1 MTLETSARRGWGGT
15 RGRPISMRGM
25 RCRGTALASV
35 LALAPLSAQ
44 APVPPRSLAELSE
57 GLAAVAAR
65 VEPTV
70 VEIQAMGYALPS
82 AGVASGDALLRQARR
97 GGSGVVVATE
107 GYVVTNLHVVEGAR
121 RLAVMLP
128 LPAGDSPGRSILKG
142 AGWRVEA
149 QLVGA
154 DRETDLAV
162 LKLDTTGLAFL
173 PFGDSDALA
182 AGELVLAFG
191 SPLGLTSSVSMGV
204 VSALAR
210 QPAPESRMVYIQ
222 TDAPIN
228 PGNSGGPLV
237 NARGELVGINTFILS
252 QSGGSEG
259 IGFAA
264 PSNIVL
270 HVYREIREHG
280 RVRRGEVGLFAQTI
294 TPMLAAGL
302 KLPRSWGAIVAD
314 VYPNGPA
321 ARAGVRIGDVIL
333 TLDGKPIEN
342 GRQFDVNVY
351 RKALGTT
358 VAVELLRGV
367 ERIVARITV
376 AERPEDPERF
386 AAMATPERNLVPR
399 LGILGLDVDR
409 SVLPY
414 LPWVRRPTG
423 IVVAARAAN
432 APADLTGGLE
442 PGDVIHEF
450 NGSAISTL
458 AELRASLAT
467 VKAGDPIVLLVDRR
481 GKLLFLAFEAN

>member
-1 MTLETSARRGWGGT
+1 
-15 RGRPISMRGM
+15 MRY
-25 RCRGTALASV
+25 ALTGL
-35 LALAPLSAQ
+35 LALAPLTAQ
-44 APVPPRSLAELSE
+44 APPAPRSLAELSE

-70 VEIQAMGYALPS
+70 VEIQAMAYALPRGEGAS
-82 AGVASGDALLRQARR
+82 AEALLRQEHR
-97 GGSGVVVATE
+97 GGSGVVVASD
-107 GYVVTNLHVVEGAR
+107 GYVVTNLHVVQGAR
-121 RLAVMLP
+121 RLAVVLP
-128 LPAGDSPGRSILKG
+128 IAAGDAPGRSILKG
-142 AGWRVEA
+142 AGRRVEA

-162 LKLDTTGLAFL
+162 LKIDTSGVAFL
-173 PFGDSDALA
+173 PFGDSEALA

-210 QPAPESRMVYIQ
+210 QPAPESRMIYIQ

-280 RVRRGEVGLFAQTI
+280 RVRRGDVGLFAQTI
-294 TPMLAAGL
+294 TPTLAAGL
-302 KLPRSWGAIVAD
+302 KLPRTWGAIVAD
-314 VYPNGPA
+314 VDPNGPA
-321 ARAGVRIGDVIL
+321 ARAGVRTGDVIV

-367 ERIVARITV
+367 ERIVARIPV

-386 AAMATPERNLVPR
+386 AQLATPERNLVPR

-409 SVLPY
+409 SILPY

-423 IVVAARAAN
+423 IVVAARAAG
-432 APADLTGGLE
+432 APQDLTGGLE
-442 PGDVIHEF
+442 PGDVIHEL
-450 NGSAISTL
+450 NGSAVSTL
-458 AELRASLAT
+458 VELRAGLARLQQ
-467 VKAGDPIVLLVDRR
+467 GDPIVLLVDRR
-481 GKLLFLAFEAN
+481 GRLLFLALEAD

>member
-1 MTLETSARRGWGGT
+1 MTMDRVRFPA
-15 RGRPISMRGM
+15 
-25 RCRGTALASV
+25 AVLAAV
-35 LALAPLSAQ
+35 LALEPLSAQ
-44 APVPPRSLAELSE
+44 SAPAPRSLVQLSE

-70 VEIQAMGYALPS
+70 VEIQAVTYALPS
-82 AGVASGDALLRQARR
+82 TGGASSGSLLRQERR
-97 GGSGVVVATE
+97 GGSGVIVATD
-107 GYVVTNLHVVEGAR
+107 GYVITNLHVVEGAR

-128 LPAGDSPGRSILKG
+128 IPSSDAPGRSILRG
-142 AGWRVEA
+142 AGRRVDA

-162 LKLDTTGLAFL
+162 LKLDTTGVASL
-173 PFGDSDALA
+173 PFGDSDSLS

-210 QPAPESRMVYIQ
+210 QPTAESRMIYIQ

-237 NARGELVGINTFILS
+237 NATGELVGINTFILS

-280 RVRRGEVGLFAQTI
+280 RVRRGDVGLFAQTI
-294 TPMLAAGL
+294 TPTLAAGL
-302 KLPRSWGAIVAD
+302 KLARTWGAIVAD

-321 ARAGVRIGDVIL
+321 ARAGVRIGDIIV

-342 GRQFDVNVY
+342 GRQFEVNVY

-358 VAVELLRGV
+358 VAIELLRGA
-367 ERIVARITV
+367 ERIIARVAV

-386 AAMATPERNLVPR
+386 AELVTPERNLVPR
-399 LGILGLDVDR
+399 LGILGLDMDR

-423 IVVAARAAN
+423 IVVAARAMD
-432 APADLTGGLE
+432 APQDATGGLA
-442 PGDVIHEF
+442 PGDVIHEL

-458 AELRASLAT
+458 AELRAGLAT
-467 VKAGDPIVLLVDRR
+467 LRTGDPIVLLVDRR
-481 GKLLFLAFEAN
+481 GRLLFLALEAD